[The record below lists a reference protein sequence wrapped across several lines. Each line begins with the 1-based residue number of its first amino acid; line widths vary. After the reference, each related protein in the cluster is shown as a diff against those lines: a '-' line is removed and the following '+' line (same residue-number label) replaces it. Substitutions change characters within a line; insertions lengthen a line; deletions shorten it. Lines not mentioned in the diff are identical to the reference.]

1 MKNVFLILSILAC
14 DECVG
19 RPFSSKFVSGFSM
32 SKLVVVKVSIAPNL
46 QSGGVGR
53 RVLTHLHNELMYYR
67 AARSMAG
74 LRKVPGGQN
83 IVSKS
88 HV

>member
-14 DECVG
+14 DEYVG

-32 SKLVVVKVSIAPNL
+32 SKLVVVKVSTAPNL